1 MSVWFSCVGTK
12 DEVNQEDQSK
22 DLRGLKRSAKQED
35 KYKHKNTSFVKAIKA
50 SLIFMLA
57 FQGSN
62 SQKL

>member
-1 MSVWFSCVGTK
+1 MSVWFPCVGTK
-12 DEVNQEDQSK
+12 DEVNQEDKSK
-22 DLRGLKRSAKQED
+22 DLRGLKRSEKQKD

-50 SLIFMLA
+50 SLVFMLA